1 MQGVK
6 SKHYFNAGSMLL
18 LLSLLVALGG
28 YLFYGSML
36 RQLALVL
43 LLGSLVLLF
52 VAMQKEIKTLFS
64 QKWMAWV
71 LLFTFILLYLFQRFE
86 LHRFDFSVGD
96 PSDYFLAG
104 VCSVTYGQDIGF
116 FMPLSASI
124 TAWGYDIFGVAY
136 APFAYVLLYLSTLPL
151 VYFLLQK
158 WNIDKGLSL
167 MLTLFFFSMPLNIW
181 FQKSSY
187 TEPLWQLLLLIFL
200 ATAYEILQ
208 HKKLSYGQIVLLYL
222 LMFLAPFLRGEGVLY
237 YGLGSFLLV
246 YHVWK
251 YKEKKAL
258 LWLLG
263 ALVVLA
269 VSIHLTLQIRADYLL
284 SMQFS
289 RVIPDISTAT
299 LMGLIYAGV
308 GSMGLLSFGVYAF
321 KRKASRLSLA
331 TLIVPFSLIFKLV
344 VAYVYSVKKEM
355 PFMDL
360 LFFNEYGFM
369 VGNFGLV
376 MSWILV
382 LSLLFLYYKALK
394 EEIFSLLL
402 VVVYTIF
409 TLPFVMQSVRYEDV
423 HAFFLYWNRYYLSV
437 FMLIHFFAFASLLQ
451 SVFSYVQERLNRHY
465 TLGLMGAVLLGLFFF
480 SMNFKVYQITVN
492 ESHHKN
498 ADTFFTW
505 AKEQLQEQAFTV
517 VSDASVVYE
526 QNKEHI
532 GLNDLKYMVA
542 RTFSVYKMNVHGY
555 QRVPSDAMNPN
566 LHFHTPLHSVAYVL
580 ALAKSKNPLEREGLK
595 KVSSFHLPLVWREH
609 RGLDATTRLL
619 PNDDISHSPQK
630 RIELYA
636 TLYKVTQKKRV
647 ASVVH
652 QASFQRFL
660 YSGWKVI
667 NNGKAAFSS
676 TGEGVLHVSRQHYP
690 RKAVLKLMLTCSLL
704 SASHEAPKTLTFR
717 LEDGTL
723 LKEVTLHTH
732 YKQAI
737 EVLLP
742 AMQASQF
749 NVRVSSASH
758 TEILLLAL
766 KLGVEKR

>member
-36 RQLALVL
+36 RQLALLL
-43 LLGSLVLLF
+43 LLGSLVALF
-52 VAMQKEIKTLFS
+52 VAMEKEIHTLFS

-71 LLFTFILLYLFQRFE
+71 LLFVFILLYLFQRFE

-136 APFAYVLLYLSTLPL
+136 APFSYVLLYLSTLPL

-167 MLTLFFFSMPLNIW
+167 MLTLFFFSIPLNIW

-187 TEPLWQLLLLIFL
+187 TEPLWQLLLLLFL
-200 ATAYEILQ
+200 ATAYEIVQ

-237 YGLGSFLLV
+237 YGLGSFLLL

-251 YKEKKAL
+251 HKEKKAL
-258 LWLLG
+258 LWLFG

-269 VSIHLTLQIRADYLL
+269 LSIHLTLQIRADYLL

-289 RVIPDISTAT
+289 RVIPDITAST

-308 GSMGLLSFGVYAF
+308 GGMGLLSFGVYVL
-321 KRKASRLSLA
+321 KTKERRLSFA
-331 TLIVPFSLIFKLV
+331 TLIVPFSLIFKLL

-360 LFFNEYGFM
+360 LFFNEYGLM
-369 VGNFGLV
+369 VGNFGVV
-376 MSWILV
+376 MSGLLV
-382 LSLLFLYYKALK
+382 VSLLFLYYKALK

-437 FMLIHFFAFASLLQ
+437 FMLIHFFAFTALLQ
-451 SVFSYVQERLNRHY
+451 SIFSYVQKRLNRRY
-465 TLGLMGAVLLGLFFF
+465 ALGFMGAVLLGVFFF

-505 AKEQLQEQAFTV
+505 AKEQLQKQPFTV
-517 VSDASVVYE
+517 VSDASIVYA

-555 QRVPSDAMNPN
+555 QRVPTEAMNADLN
-566 LHFHTPLHSVAYVL
+566 FQTPLHSVAYVL
-580 ALAKSKNPLEREGLK
+580 ALAKSKNPLAREGLK
-595 KVSSFHLPLVWREH
+595 KVSSFYLPLLWREH
-609 RGLDATTRLL
+609 RGLDVATRLL
-619 PNDDISHSPQK
+619 PHDDISHSPQK
-630 RIELYA
+630 RIDLYA
-636 TLYKVTQKKRV
+636 TLYKVTQTKHV

-652 QASFQRFL
+652 RATFQQFL

-676 TGEGVLHVSRQHYP
+676 TGEGVFKVSRQHYP
-690 RKAVLKLMLTCSLL
+690 KHRALKLMLTCSVL
-704 SASHEAPKTLTFR
+704 SASQEAPKTLSFR

-723 LKEVTLHTH
+723 LKEITLKTH
-732 YKQAI
+732 HKQAI
-737 EVLLP
+737 EVPLP
-742 AMQASQF
+742 SRKESQF
-749 NVRVSSASH
+749 NVQVSASSH
-758 TEILLLAL
+758 GQIVISAL